1 MMRSVKLRPRKG
13 KNLFFQSSI
22 NLLKINCLPYKL
34 QKMKTKFLYF
44 IAFLTFLTACGD
56 NAEVKQL
63 KKENALLVAQVNALK
78 AGSSVKAPKYVLKLR
93 LKQANFSLSIK
104 KHIKNAVNAIDFEL
118 PVDKEFYDSVS
129 EGTEIIDK
137 FRFGSFVLGGS
148 FGDWEMTVKGKEV
161 R

>member
-1 MMRSVKLRPRKG
+1 MKAKILT
-13 KNLFFQSSI
+13 I
-22 NLLKINCLPYKL
+22 IALLI
-34 QKMKTKFLYF
+34 
-44 IAFLTFLTACGD
+44 FLTSCGD

-63 KKENALLVAQVNALK
+63 KKENAILVEQLNALK
-78 AGSSVKAPKYVLKLR
+78 AGSSAKAPKYILKLR
-93 LKQANFSLSIK
+93 LKQAHFSLSIK
-104 KHIKNAVNAIDFEL
+104 KHIKDAVNAIDFEM

>member
-1 MMRSVKLRPRKG
+1 MRTKILM
-13 KNLFFQSSI
+13 LITLSI
-22 NLLKINCLPYKL
+22 LL
-34 QKMKTKFLYF
+34 TS
-44 IAFLTFLTACGD
+44 CGD

-63 KKENALLVAQVNALK
+63 KKENVLLVEQLNALK
-78 AGSSVKAPKYVLKLR
+78 AGGSAKAPKYILKLR
-93 LKQANFSLSIK
+93 LKQAHFSLSIK
-104 KHIKNAVNAIDFEL
+104 KHIKDAVNAIDFEM

>member
-1 MMRSVKLRPRKG
+1 
-13 KNLFFQSSI
+13 
-22 NLLKINCLPYKL
+22 
-34 QKMKTKFLYF
+34 MKTKILTF
-44 IAFLTFLTACGD
+44 IALSVLLTSCGD

-63 KKENALLVAQVNALK
+63 RKENALLVEQLNALK
-78 AGSSVKAPKYVLKLR
+78 VGGSSKAPKYILKLR
-93 LKQANFSLSIK
+93 LKQAHFSLSIK
-104 KHIKNAVNAIDFEL
+104 KHIKDAVNAIDFEM

-129 EGTEIIDK
+129 NGTEIIDK

>member
-1 MMRSVKLRPRKG
+1 
-13 KNLFFQSSI
+13 
-22 NLLKINCLPYKL
+22 
-34 QKMKTKFLYF
+34 MKTKFLPL
-44 IAFLTFLTACGD
+44 ITFSIILLSCGE

-63 KKENALLVAQVNALK
+63 KKENALLVEQLNALK
-78 AGSSVKAPKYVLKLR
+78 AGNSGKSPKYILKLR
-93 LKQANFSLSIK
+93 LKQAHFSLSIK
-104 KHIKNAVNAIDFEL
+104 KHIKDAVNAINFEM

>member
-1 MMRSVKLRPRKG
+1 MKAKLFTIAALSV
-13 KNLFFQSSI
+13 
-22 NLLKINCLPYKL
+22 LLIS
-34 QKMKTKFLYF
+34 
-44 IAFLTFLTACGD
+44 CGE

-63 KKENALLVAQVNALK
+63 KKENALLVEQLNALK
-78 AGSSVKAPKYVLKLR
+78 AGNLSKSPKYILKLR
-93 LKQANFSLSIK
+93 LKQAHFSLSIK
-104 KHIKNAVNAIDFEL
+104 KHIKDAVNAIDFEM

>member
-1 MMRSVKLRPRKG
+1 MKAKILTIIA
-13 KNLFFQSSI
+13 LSI
-22 NLLKINCLPYKL
+22 LL
-34 QKMKTKFLYF
+34 TS
-44 IAFLTFLTACGD
+44 CGD

-63 KKENALLVAQVNALK
+63 KKENALLVEQLNALK
-78 AGSSVKAPKYVLKLR
+78 LGGSAKAPKYILKLR
-93 LKQANFSLSIK
+93 LKQAHFSLSIK
-104 KHIKNAVNAIDFEL
+104 KHIKDAVNAIDFEM

>member
-1 MMRSVKLRPRKG
+1 
-13 KNLFFQSSI
+13 
-22 NLLKINCLPYKL
+22 
-34 QKMKTKFLYF
+34 MKTKYLHF
-44 IAFLTFLTACGD
+44 IALLILLTSCGD
-56 NAEVKQL
+56 NTEVGQL
-63 KKENALLVAQVNALK
+63 RKENALLVEQINALK
-78 AGSSVKAPKYVLKLR
+78 ASGSSKAPKYILKLR
-93 LKQANFSLSIK
+93 LKQARFSLSIK
-104 KHIKNAVNAIDFEL
+104 KHIKDAVNAIDFEI

>member
-1 MMRSVKLRPRKG
+1 MKAKLFTIVP
-13 KNLFFQSSI
+13 
-22 NLLKINCLPYKL
+22 LLVLLIS
-34 QKMKTKFLYF
+34 
-44 IAFLTFLTACGD
+44 CGE

-63 KKENALLVAQVNALK
+63 KKENALLMEQIKTLK
-78 AGSSVKAPKYVLKLR
+78 AGSYAKGPKYVLKLR

-104 KHIKNAVNAIDFEL
+104 RHIRNAVNAIDFEI

-129 EGTEIIDK
+129 VGTEIIDE
-137 FRFGSFVLGGS
+137 FRFGSLILGGS

>member
-1 MMRSVKLRPRKG
+1 MAQ
-13 KNLFFQSSI
+13 FFYI
-22 NLLKINCLPYKL
+22 NSKTSK
-34 QKMKTKFLYF
+34 KMKIKLLTIIALSVFL
-44 IAFLTFLTACGD
+44 ISCGE

-63 KKENALLVAQVNALK
+63 KKENALLVEQLNALK
-78 AGSSVKAPKYVLKLR
+78 AGNLGKSPKYILKLR
-93 LKQANFSLSIK
+93 LKQAHFSLSIK
-104 KHIKNAVNAIDFEL
+104 KHIKDAVNAIDFEI

>member
-1 MMRSVKLRPRKG
+1 
-13 KNLFFQSSI
+13 
-22 NLLKINCLPYKL
+22 
-34 QKMKTKFLYF
+34 MKTKFLTL
-44 IAFLTFLTACGD
+44 LTFSIIFLSCGE

-63 KKENALLVAQVNALK
+63 KKENALLVEQHNALK
-78 AGSSVKAPKYVLKLR
+78 AGNSSKSPKYILKLR
-93 LKQANFSLSIK
+93 LKQSHFSLSIK
-104 KHIKNAVNAIDFEL
+104 KHIKDAVNAIDFEM